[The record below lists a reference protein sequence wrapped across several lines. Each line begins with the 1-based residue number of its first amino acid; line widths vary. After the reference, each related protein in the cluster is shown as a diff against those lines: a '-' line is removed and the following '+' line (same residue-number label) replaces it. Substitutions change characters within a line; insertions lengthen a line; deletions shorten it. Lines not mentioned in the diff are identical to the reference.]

1 MRAIVAAPTPL
12 ITDGTPHRGAPSRL
26 MPHQAV
32 ASAALRC
39 VVLIAAAMA
48 LILSLLP
55 VAIGSVATQAAA
67 VV

>member
-1 MRAIVAAPTPL
+1 MRAIVAAPAPL

-26 MPHQAV
+26 MPYQAI

-55 VAIGSVATQAAA
+55 AAIGSVATRAVA

>member
-1 MRAIVAAPTPL
+1 MSAIVVAPTLL
-12 ITDGTPHRGAPSRL
+12 IIDGTPHRGAPSRL

-48 LILSLLP
+48 LILILLP
-55 VAIGSVATQAAA
+55 AAVGSVATQAAA